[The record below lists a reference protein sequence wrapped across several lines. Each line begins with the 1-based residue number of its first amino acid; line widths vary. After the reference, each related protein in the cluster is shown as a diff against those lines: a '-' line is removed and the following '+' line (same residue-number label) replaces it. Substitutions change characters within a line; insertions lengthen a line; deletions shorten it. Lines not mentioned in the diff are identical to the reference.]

1 MRPAELPLFWRIV
14 TINGAVFFLGTMAL
28 ALSPARV
35 SSPVLLS
42 EAVVLLVGLSLMV
55 GTNALLLRRHLAPID
70 RVIAHMGQFVV
81 GKPQAPL
88 EPTGS
93 GAGAR
98 LAASYQAMAA
108 RLAEERAISDAK
120 ELAAQEAERHRIAQ
134 ELHDEI
140 GQRLTVVLLSLKRL
154 EGAERSEPFDPSEL
168 RAVRESVR
176 LALDEVRGVARRL
189 RPGVLDDLGLHSA
202 LAGLVSDVAEQ
213 LAADGVEV
221 RRSFAPGLPALGQ
234 SADLV
239 VFRVAQEALTNAV
252 RHAGARRVEVSL
264 RRSGPSVVLEVA
276 DDGRGLGDVEEGAGI
291 TGMRERA
298 RLVRADLEL
307 TSDGGRGTRVRL
319 SVPLPEGASA

>member
-81 GKPQAPL
+81 GEPQAPL

-108 RLAEERAISDAK
+108 RLAEERAVSDAK

-140 GQRLTVVLLSLKRL
+140 GQRLTVVLLALKRL
-154 EGAERSEPFDPSEL
+154 EGAERSQRAEPSEL

-213 LAADGVEV
+213 LAAEGVEV
-221 RRSFAPGLPALGQ
+221 RRSFAPGLPALGE

-239 VFRVAQEALTNAV
+239 VYRVAQEALTNVV
-252 RHAGARRVEVSL
+252 RHAGARHVEVSL
-264 RRSGPSVVLEVA
+264 HRSGSAVVLEVV
-276 DDGRGLGDVEEGAGI
+276 DDGRGLGDVQEGAGI

-298 RLVRADLEL
+298 RLVRADLDIA
-307 TSDGGRGTRVRL
+307 SDGGRGTRVRL